1 MITIKEKQSPL
12 KRAMKWVAYLT
23 VLVAMGWLGFEY
35 GQVFN
40 QNQQRATE
48 DLIVHLKNDLKRLK
62 ATNMELINQNVLF
75 KQSSII
81 DKEAHGI
88 VKAALAKKQKEILV
102 LKEELAFYTSLIEP
116 SKMKSALHVKD
127 LVIEA
132 IDSDA
137 HLYRYKLILTQRH
150 QNNRM
155 ATGKVDIRLTGQYK
169 SGKVTYA
176 LSDISSKTKKN
187 IQFKFKYFQ
196 SFEGSLRLPSEF
208 QPEFLTILV
217 NPKGKR
223 LKAISKVFQWT
234 DFFTSGE
241 KNVGKS

>member
-12 KRAMKWVAYLT
+12 KRAIKWIAYLT
-23 VLVAMGWLGFEY
+23 VLIAMGWLGFEY

-48 DLIVHLKNDLKRLK
+48 DLTVHLKNDIKRLK

-102 LKEELAFYTSLIEP
+102 LKEELAFYTGLIEP
-116 SKMKSALHVKD
+116 SKMKSALNVKD
-127 LVIEA
+127 LTIEVV
-132 IDSDA
+132 DLDA
-137 HLYRYKLILTQRH
+137 HLYHYQLMLTQRH
-150 QNNRM
+150 QNNRI
-155 ATGKVDIRLTGQYK
+155 AAGQVDIRITGQYK
-169 SGKVTYA
+169 GKKITYA
-176 LSDISSKTKKN
+176 LPDISTDAKKTLK
-187 IQFKFKYFQ
+187 FKFKYFQ
-196 SFEGSLRLPSEF
+196 SFEGGLRLPGKF
-208 QPEFLTILV
+208 HPEFLTILV
-217 NPKGKR
+217 QPKGKR
-223 LKAISKVFQWT
+223 LKAISKKFQWT

-241 KNVGKS
+241 